1 MADFTPKKV
10 STEKGK
16 ARGGEGPA
24 VGGSRD
30 AEHQAPPVIH
40 LEHHHLEK
48 LGMTKMPPVGSKI
61 KISGLAHVGA
71 TSEGDQ
77 SARFG
82 GGAAEGGKP
91 HRSMTLHL
99 HKMDVGGGNN
109 SGTKE
114 VDQEAEKAKGAKA
127 EMDKALKREMGGRK
141 SKDSAGEEEAGGLD
155 ETPRG
160 SNGPRG

>member
-10 STEKGK
+10 SPEKSTAK
-16 ARGGEGPA
+16 
-24 VGGSRD
+24 GSLPKD
-30 AEHQAPPVIH
+30 NAEAPPVIH

-82 GGAAEGGKP
+82 GGAAEDGKP

-99 HKMDVGGGNN
+99 HKMEVGGGNN
-109 SGTKE
+109 SGAKE